1 MQLETIK
8 NINTEITNYKAEHH
22 SKELTEKLCYED
34 HFIKKFKPKLNRR
47 LQNPNNWSQKV
58 T

>member
-8 NINTEITNYKAEHH
+8 NIDTETTNYKAEHH

-34 HFIKKFKPKLNRR
+34 HFIKKFKLELYRR
-47 LQNPNNWSQKV
+47 LQNPKN
-58 T
+58 